1 MAAKYWPRNAAT
13 AEASGLCDAP
23 AATVTALPPEELG
36 EVLDGLGADTELP
49 WAAGEAL
56 CAGDDVRAD
65 WVGFPAASAC
75 DLWCCTYSRAPLA
88 AAAAA
93 NRTTAVATT
102 AGRKVS
108 RATPVP
114 ERRGRWEGPEGPE
127 RRSGAAGP

>member
-13 AEASGLCDAP
+13 AEASGLCDTP

-88 AAAAA
+88 AAATA

-102 AGRKVS
+102 ACWMMS
-108 RATPVP
+108 RPP
-114 ERRGRWEGPEGPE
+114 P
-127 RRSGAAGP
+127 